1 MTDPRR
7 TFAPV
12 VLLGLASAGGAAVA
26 GTKDWAT
33 TSKSPASLGLLAS
46 QTVSADMPLAGALAF
61 VLLAAWGVLLVTR
74 GGARRLMAVVT
85 LVVAAVLVAVTVV
98 AYLRLPDTVAEN
110 YRAAR
115 GAAAGDLGTTMTGW
129 YWVALVAAVLAVVAA
144 TGAVRFARH
153 WPEMGSRY
161 DAPTAHP
168 AAHPADTPADSPADT
183 EHEPAT
189 ETDLWKAMDAG
200 HDPTERP
207 DHRAP

>member
-1 MTDPRR
+1 VTDPRR

-33 TSKSPASLGLLAS
+33 TAKSPASLGLLAS

-74 GGARRLMAVVT
+74 GGARRLMAVVA
-85 LVVAAVLVAVTVV
+85 LVVAVVLVVVTAA
-98 AYLRLPDTVAEN
+98 AYFRLPDTVAEN

-115 GAAAGDLGTTMTGW
+115 GATAGHLGTTMTGW
-129 YWVALVAAVLAVVAA
+129 YWLALVAALLAVVAA
-144 TGAVRFARH
+144 IGAIRFARH

-168 AAHPADTPADSPADT
+168 ADSPAPA